1 MAVRE
6 KVGAIEIANFSNHR
20 FTGPG
25 ARELLERV
33 LAGIIPKPGRVILNP
48 MLRESG
54 KLFGDFTVACIDE
67 ETFYLLGSSTVQ
79 EMHRRWFDEK
89 LQGVDDVAYKNM
101 TDDYH
106 GIAIAGPNS
115 RELLSRLTREDVSDE
130 AFKFRDVRQTF
141 VGGVPAMC
149 TRISFT
155 GELGYEIYV
164 APQFQLK
171 LFEEIENAGHDLGLK
186 WFGGRALMSMR
197 LEKNWGAWTTDYR
210 PDFTLAE
217 SGMDFFVKWDRD
229 FIGKVASL
237 KEKETGPSKRLTVLS
252 IDTDTD
258 VSGDEAVMHN
268 GECVSYITSGA
279 FGHYVG
285 ESLAMTY
292 LPVELIADDAALE
305 VEILGVFHKA
315 SIVSKP
321 LYDPTGAKMRV

>member
-1 MAVRE
+1 
-6 KVGAIEIANFSNHR
+6 
-20 FTGPG
+20 
-25 ARELLERV
+25 V
-33 LAGIIPKPGRVILNP
+33 LAGIIPKPGRVVLNP

-54 KLFGDFTVACIDE
+54 KLYGDFTVACIDE
-67 ETFYLLGSSTVQ
+67 NTFYLLGSSVAQ

-89 LQGVDDVAYKNM
+89 LTGFEGVTYKNM
-101 TDDYH
+101 TDDFH

-115 RELLSRLTREDVSDE
+115 RELLSRLTREDISAE
-130 AFKFRDVRQTF
+130 AFKFRDVRDTF
-141 VGGVPAMC
+141 IAGVPAIC
-149 TRISFT
+149 TRLSFT

-171 LFEEIENAGHDLGLK
+171 LYEEIESASTDLGLK

-197 LEKNWGAWTTDYR
+197 LEKNWGVWTTDYR

-217 SGMDFFVKWDRD
+217 SGMDFFAKWDRN
-229 FIGKVASL
+229 FIGKAAAL
-237 KEKETGPSKRLTVLS
+237 KEKQEGPSKRLTALS
-252 IDTDTD
+252 IETDTD

-279 FGHYVG
+279 FGHFVG

-292 LPVELIADDAALE
+292 LPVELITDDVSLE

-315 SIVSKP
+315 SIVEKP
-321 LYDPTGAKMRV
+321 LYDPTGVKMRGSQ